1 MITYPSPTT
10 PDPISAIP
18 PDIAKAIVLVKKD
31 VKTIVKDAENKHG
44 NYKYASVDA
53 VYEGVREGMAT
64 HGLCLLLLETGFSP
78 FGEKSIRFEFQV
90 VLFTAESTWTHAT
103 FKRSI
108 VLPWNGPQTA
118 QAAQSYVEKA
128 VLKSLF
134 KLDTGDAEPEG
145 NELGE
150 APKKDKDKDNGKK
163 AKAPEIKDDAAKRKE
178 VLADLDKTYPK
189 TMGPQD
195 ANDFAEKWAADFPTM
210 SENDKTAIRD
220 AIKVKRQAAA

>member
-1 MITYPSPTT
+1 MITYSPNTEPVT
-10 PDPISAIP
+10 AISA
-18 PDIAKAIVLVKKD
+18 DIAKAIVLVKKD

-64 HGLCLLLLETGFSP
+64 HGLGLLLLETGFTSV
-78 FGEKSIRFEFQV
+78 GEKSIRFEFQIV
-90 VLFTAESTWTHAT
+90 IFTAESTWTHTT

-150 APKKDKDKDNGKK
+150 APKKDKDAGKK

-210 SENDKTAIRD
+210 SEGDKTAIRD
-220 AIKVKRQAAA
+220 AIKAKRQAAA